1 MTGAQT
7 PEAMSPKLLK
17 VMQRAKRDPEARF
30 TSLAHL
36 LDEDALRRAHGR
48 IRHTER
54 AWHKWLSRRSQKTMS
69 WERFKE
75 LLRVFPLPRLRVYVQ
90 LWRPA

>member
-17 VMQRAKRDPEARF
+17 VMQRAKRDPEVRF

-48 IRHTER
+48 IRKDAAVGVER
-54 AWHKWLSRRSQKTMS
+54 CTRAK
-69 WERFKE
+69 
-75 LLRVFPLPRLRVYVQ
+75 
-90 LWRPA
+90 